1 MGSGP
6 SAPVELITTP
16 YHLAGWPPIGGLSE
30 ALHDEAKPLSD
41 WFFKQ
46 GGRDRIIDWLSLDS
60 KIDSMISETWTRIAN
75 IWNAGSSFF
84 ARFRLTGWTRLA
96 NELACEALTLGA
108 GGLVLLYALALPAFQ
123 EFDESKYLTGQFAVK
138 FLDRNGTEI
147 GKRGILHN
155 DAVPLEEIPDSI
167 IKAAMATEDRRFFE
181 HYGVDFLG
189 TFRALVENLRHNSV
203 VQGGSTLT
211 QQLAKNLFLS
221 PERSI
226 QRKIKEVFLAFLLES
241 RHTKREIL
249 KLYLDRAYMG
259 GGAFG
264 VEAAAQFYFDKS
276 IRDVT
281 LAEAALL
288 AGLFKAPT
296 SYAPHVDLAASRART
311 SEVLTNLVEAGFYTA
326 GQVHHARLN
335 PAKIAEKVQTASPDW
350 FLDFAFEEVQRI
362 ARSKNE
368 FILTAR
374 TTVDLTLQ
382 KVADEALISTI
393 RNEGRAQRATSGA
406 LVSMETDGAVR
417 AVVGGLDYGDS
428 QFNRATSARRQPGS
442 SFKPYVYAL
451 ALEHGYR
458 PNTLV
463 RDTSRACGNW
473 RPKNYSGGYGGGGR
487 VTLTEAFARSLNT
500 TAAELSFAVGRD
512 KLMNVIDRLGIT
524 GVRKTCSM
532 ALGDG
537 GVTVMEHT
545 GGVATFANGGRLVKP
560 YTVLELVNS
569 KGELIYSRQRDEKP
583 APQVF
588 ERRVAED
595 LNVLFQAVVE
605 QGTGKKAQLPFT
617 HAVGKTGTSSSYRDA
632 WFMGFTGKYVTGV
645 WVGNDDF
652 RPMNRVTGG
661 SLPAQIWHAY
671 MSVAHTDMNIP
682 TIPGLR
688 PHPVQVEEASRIAYL
703 KSSDPNYQDQSQRN
717 ANTASL
723 MSEKTRIA
731 LRQLTSALRKAAGL
745 APSLDGE
752 PAVPANGTAPARGR
766 DAALPGGSGSPVAA
780 SLSGRGA
787 DPDTRTR

>member
-1 MGSGP
+1 M
-6 SAPVELITTP
+6 
-16 YHLAGWPPIGGLSE
+16 
-30 ALHDEAKPLSD
+30 SD

-60 KIDSMISETWTRIAN
+60 KIDSMVSETWTRIAN
-75 IWNAGSSFF
+75 TWNAGTSFF
-84 ARFRLTGWTRLA
+84 ARFRLTGWTRVA

-108 GGLVLLYALALPAFQ
+108 AGLVILYALALPAFK

-155 DAVPLEEIPDSI
+155 DAVPLDEIPDSV
-167 IKAAMATEDRRFFE
+167 IKAALATEDRRFFE
-181 HYGVDFLG
+181 HFGVDFLG
-189 TFRALVENLRHNSV
+189 TFRALVENLRANSV

-264 VEAAAQFYFDKS
+264 VEAAAQFYFEKS

-296 SYAPHVDLAASRART
+296 SFAPHVDLAASRART
-311 SEVLTNLVEAGFYTA
+311 NEVLTNLVEAGFYTA

-335 PAKIAEKVQTASPDW
+335 PAKIAEKTQTASPEW
-350 FLDFAFEEVQRI
+350 FLDHAFEDVQKL
-362 ARSKNE
+362 ARNKGE

-374 TTVDLTLQ
+374 TTVDLGLQ
-382 KVADEALISTI
+382 KAAEEALVSTL
-393 RNEGRAQRATSGA
+393 RSEGRSQRATSGA

-417 AVVGGLDYGDS
+417 AIVGGLDYGDS

-442 SFKPYVYAL
+442 SFKIYVYAL
-451 ALEHGYR
+451 ALENGYR
-458 PNTLV
+458 PNSLV
-463 RDTSRACGNW
+463 RDSSRACGNW
-473 RPKNYSGGYGGGGR
+473 RPKNYSGSYGGGGR
-487 VTLTEAFARSLNT
+487 YTLKDAFARSLNT
-500 TAAELSFAVGRD
+500 TAAEISFAVGRD
-512 KLMNVIDRLGIT
+512 KLVEVIDRLGVT

-537 GVTVMEHT
+537 GLTVLEHT
-545 GGVATFANGGRLVKP
+545 GGTATFANGGKLVRP
-560 YTVLELVNS
+560 YTILELVNS
-569 KGELIYSRQRDEKP
+569 KGELVYSRQRDEKP
-583 APQVF
+583 APQAF
-588 ERRVAED
+588 ERSVAEN
-595 LNVLFQAVVE
+595 LNVLMHAVVE
-605 QGTGKKAQLPFT
+605 EGTGKRAQLPFT
-617 HAVGKTGTSSSYRDA
+617 HAAGKTGTSSSYRDA
-632 WFMGFTGKYVTGV
+632 WFIGFTGKYVTGV
-645 WVGNDDF
+645 WIGNDDF

-661 SLPAQIWHAY
+661 SIPSQVWHAY
-671 MSVAHTDMNIP
+671 MSVAHHDMNIP

-688 PHPVQVEEASRIAYL
+688 PHPVQVEEAARVAYL
-703 KSSDPNYQDQSQRN
+703 KSNDPNYQDPGLRSS
-717 ANTASL
+717 NTASL
-723 MSEKTRIA
+723 MSEKTRVA
-731 LRQLTSALRKAAGL
+731 LRQLAGTLRKAGGL
-745 APSLDGE
+745 APPAGGPPSE
-752 PAVPANGTAPARGR
+752 PASGNAPARGR
-766 DAALPGGSGSPVAA
+766 DAALDGNGSPQAA
-780 SLSGRGA
+780 SLSGDA
-787 DPDTRTR
+787 PATRTR